1 VTTRKEEKMTNKE
14 IEMLKRCILAN
25 LKVLKILLEN
35 EKLNNQAIIALINS
49 MIKELEL
56 SSL

>member
-1 VTTRKEEKMTNKE
+1 MTNKE

-35 EKLNNQAIIALINS
+35 EKLNNQAIIALIDS

>member
-1 VTTRKEEKMTNKE
+1 MTNKE
-14 IEMLKRCILAN
+14 IEMLRSCILAN

-35 EKLNNQAIIALINS
+35 EKLNNPAVIALIDS